1 MDSVISESCY
11 TGTILQRN
19 YRKMTI
25 LWSFPYNSFVKFQV
39 KHNMTVLYPNL
50 CSNEVCY
57 KGTALYFVCLH
68 RNLED
73 RYQYLLVVNL
83 VRESQLLCKFEHI
96 KA

>member
-1 MDSVISESCY
+1 
-11 TGTILQRN
+11 
-19 YRKMTI
+19 
-25 LWSFPYNSFVKFQV
+25 
-39 KHNMTVLYPNL
+39 MTVLYPNL

-73 RYQYLLVVNL
+73 RYQCLLVVNL

>member
-1 MDSVISESCY
+1 M
-11 TGTILQRN
+11 
-19 YRKMTI
+19 
-25 LWSFPYNSFVKFQV
+25 VKQFGS
-39 KHNMTVLYPNL
+39 HNMTVLYPNL

-73 RYQYLLVVNL
+73 RYQCLLVVNL